1 MINYYI
7 NYNNFKMKIFKKY
20 SKDVLLEHYINK
32 TLQALPGIG
41 KKTEESINDYFDIL
55 DNRENNKMEE
65 ILLNYPFIRY
75 DNKKISNLNQED
87 INSIYK
93 NYEWLKIVQ
102 LRDNIKERL
111 MRNILN
117 EENNEKPNWK
127 RIELSLIEDD
137 PMLLNDEMNIKD
149 IDYYSLLNN
158 WWNKD
163 SIYRHDCWLEY
174 LINDICRTD
183 GNTYITKGDIDIWI
197 NSKSIEPKLNDNTIK
212 KQLVRLCNDGILIS
226 YGSYYILKKI
236 FDMEEFIINSINE
249 LKLEEL
255 EDLPDLTIDDFE
267 PDENGNELTNEQI
280 IAINGIRNK
289 RISILTGPGG
299 SGKTNKVVKNLCD
312 YIEKT
317 SEYISIFTAPTHA
330 AKKQGQNCLENNNN
344 IMFDVLASYTY
355 SYNSSVEGWTNRLI
369 KLLIS
374 ENIKY
379 IFIDEM
385 SMVNIEVF
393 YEFLKI
399 IMYFKNTDEFIKYDY
414 STKDLNGNYDEIIV
428 EKDFNLHIVLI
439 GDKNQLEPIGIGD
452 PFLRLLN
459 YVPTYEL
466 TKNFRARE
474 EIKEFCNIILNKSKY
489 NEFWSMTG
497 NKNNI
502 VKHNYKDIDFLFTKN
517 WESELIKL
525 LNKLK
530 EQGIVPSDNIENVE
544 NSFQCI
550 AFKNDICRRVCPII
564 RKIFK
569 NNNSKKIYEIG
580 DIIVLSKNVRP
591 YFYNTDIG
599 EIIGKNN
606 DYTYKIRLV
615 NPHEIEEEFKYTDKQ
630 TKETIIFENLKIVT
644 LTDRYF
650 KPNYCRTVHSS
661 QGLQYPIVIYILD
674 NSYSNIRLNYTAYSR
689 AQDKLYLL
697 GDITGFNGNRA
708 RKPDNDKTTL
718 MKFLSNEKDTVGKII
733 ESINTDYTSISDNI
747 ILNNSKSISKKIR
760 YDLWN
765 KYYIKKDKGRCK
777 ICKSR
782 IFIYNFE
789 CGHKKSLKNGGTN
802 DINNLKPI
810 CKKCNLNIGENNMK
824 SYKNSLINE

>member
-1 MINYYI
+1 
-7 NYNNFKMKIFKKY
+7 MKIFKKY
-20 SKDVLLEHYINK
+20 NKDILFEHYINK
-32 TLQALPGIG
+32 TLKTLPGIG
-41 KKTEESINDYFDIL
+41 KKIEQDINNYFNIIE
-55 DNRENNKMEE
+55 NRENNKIEE
-65 ILLNYPFIRY
+65 ILINYPYLNI
-75 DNKKISNLNQED
+75 DNKIIEKLQENE
-87 INSIYK
+87 IEIIYK
-93 NYEWLKIVQ
+93 NYEWIKNVQ

-111 MRNILN
+111 IKKILT
-117 EENNEKPNWK
+117 EENNGKPNWK
-127 RIELSLIEDD
+127 RTELSLIEDD

-183 GNTYITKGDIDIWI
+183 GNTYITKGDIDTWI
-197 NSKSIEPKLNDNTIK
+197 NSKSIEPKLNDNIII
-212 KQLVRLCNDGILIS
+212 KQLVRLCNDGILIN
-226 YGSYYILKKI
+226 YGNYYILKKI
-236 FDMEEFIINSINE
+236 YDMEEFIINSINE
-249 LKLEEL
+249 LKSEKLQ
-255 EDLPDLTIDDFE
+255 DLPNLTIDDFE
-267 PDENGNELTNEQI
+267 PDDNGNKLTNEQI
-280 IAINGIRNK
+280 NAINGIINK

-312 YIEKT
+312 YLEKT

-330 AKKQGQNCLENNNN
+330 AKKQGQNCLKNNKY

-399 IMYFKNTDEFIKYDY
+399 IMYFKNTDEFIQYDY
-414 STKDLNGNYDEIIV
+414 SNTDDNGNYNKIIV
-428 EKDFNLHIVLI
+428 EKDYDLHIVLI

-459 YVPTYEL
+459 YIPTYEL
-466 TKNFRARE
+466 TKNFRSKP

-489 NEFWSMTG
+489 GEFWSMTG

-502 VKHNYKDIDFLFTKN
+502 IKNNYKDIDFLFTKN
-517 WESELIKL
+517 WESELKIL

-530 EQGIVPSDNIENVE
+530 EEGIVPCDNIESIK

-550 AFKNDICRRVCPII
+550 AYKNDICKRVCPII

-569 NNNSKKIYEIG
+569 NNNSEEIYEVG
-580 DIIVLSKNVRP
+580 DIVVLSKNVRP

-606 DYTYKIRLV
+606 DYTYKIRLI
-615 NPHEIEEEFKYTDKQ
+615 NPHDIKEEFKYNDKQ
-630 TKETIIFENLKIVT
+630 TKETIIFENLNIVK

-674 NSYSNIRLNYTAYSR
+674 SSYSNIRLNYTAYSR

-708 RKPDNDKTTL
+708 RKPENDKTTL
-718 MKFLSNEKDTVGKII
+718 MKFLSDNKNTVEII
-733 ESINTDYTSISDNI
+733 MNSINTKYTSISDNI
-747 ILNNSKSISKKIR
+747 ILNNSKSISKKTR

-765 KYYIKKDKGRCK
+765 KYYQSKNKGKCK
-777 ICKSR
+777 ICKEK
-782 IFIYNFE
+782 ILINNFE

-802 DINNLKPI
+802 NINNLKPI

-824 SYKNSLINE
+824 IYKNNLINNKL